1 MTITEFPT
9 DWTSALVLVAHPDD
23 PEYGMAAAVAKWT
36 TEGKNVVYALAT
48 SGERGIEGM
57 APEEAGP
64 LREDEQRAS
73 GAVVGVDHVEF
84 WGFDDSELFNT
95 PELRAKIA
103 ETIERV
109 RPDIVLSLYGGPEWA
124 PGIPNQ
130 RDHMEFAAAVA
141 DAYDQLGDPPRALF
155 VNGPGSTHAVD
166 VDGFVE
172 PAVDSLAE
180 HKVYLAVLDPD
191 TPVVDQARAQ
201 VEMSTAAQDGFP
213 AAHASG
219 FTQLR
224 PPLTA
229 D

>member
-1 MTITEFPT
+1 MTISEFPT
-9 DWTSALVLVAHPDD
+9 DWSSALVLVAHPDD

-36 TEGKNVVYALAT
+36 SEGKTVVYALAT
-48 SGERGIEGM
+48 SGEAGIEGM
-57 APEEAGP
+57 APAEAGP

-73 GAVVGVDHVEF
+73 AAVVGVDHVEF

-95 PELRAKIA
+95 PELREKIA

-109 RPDIVLSLYGGPEWA
+109 HPDVVLSLYGGPEWA
-124 PGIPNQ
+124 PGMPNQ
-130 RDHMEFAAAVA
+130 RDHMEFAAAVV
-141 DAYDQLGDPPRALF
+141 DAFDSLTDPPRALF

-172 PAVDSLAE
+172 QAVDSLAE

-191 TPVVDQARAQ
+191 TPVADQARTQ
-201 VEMSTAAQDGFP
+201 VEMTTGVQDGFD

-219 FTQLR
+219 FTRIR
-224 PPLTA
+224 PQ
-229 D
+229 